1 METEENNFLLG
12 NRNLTQTDVK
22 LADCYRPLLVELAQN
37 EQEMTF
43 SEFVEFAKQRYPK
56 VEEVQSAIPVSTGR
70 RLEALRLYT
79 KSIGAPDL
87 SSWIVS
93 KSGGYSEDYLAD
105 FNPQKEREAST
116 LFDWS
121 SDDAGWGLHVVE
133 VSKATRKL
141 KRRKDAEARQLMSDY
156 MKDNQHK
163 IPNPKKIPL
172 SEITKHYRDPVLE
185 GLKEGKDVEEVIAD
199 ACKDLFGANENI

>member
-1 METEENNFLLG
+1 MEKEKNNFSLG
-12 NRNLTQTDVK
+12 NRKLTQTDVK
-22 LADCYRPLLVELAQN
+22 LADCYRPLLIELAKK
-37 EQEMTF
+37 EQGMAF
-43 SEFVEFAKQRYPK
+43 SEFVELAKQRYPK

-79 KSIGAPDL
+79 NRIGAPDL

-93 KSGGYSEDYLAD
+93 KSGGYGEDYLAD

-121 SDDAGWGLHVVE
+121 SDDEGWGIYVAE
-133 VSKATRKL
+133 ESKAARKL
-141 KRRKDAEARQLMSDY
+141 KRRTDAEARQLMSDY

-199 ACKDLFGANENI
+199 ACEDLFGANDNI